1 MLLTLRRSA
10 PALRRFLA
18 VLSALCVS
26 VALAELMI
34 ADACGEAVP
43 QFQSAAVDAGP
54 SGPDA
59 ATLDSGTH
67 RERSTVPDGHTIH
80 LCHCGHAHN
89 STPTNRQHV
98 PEPPHVMH
106 LAFTAQSDR
115 LPPSVVGERQLRPP
129 RSSAPPNR
137 VSLVALL

>member
-1 MLLTLRRSA
+1 VRNDIRSVVCKYPYSMLLTLRRSA

-34 ADACGEAVP
+34 
-43 QFQSAAVDAGP
+43 
-54 SGPDA
+54 A

-129 RSSAPPNR
+129 RSERTA
-137 VSLVALL
+137 